1 MQIRYY
7 QTAWND
13 IKNSPGWFGKLCLL
27 ALLNFIPVFGQIV
40 TYGYLYGW
48 AREMAWG
55 THRPMPTSI
64 FANDDGKF
72 WRRGWFLCV
81 IAFVFGLIP
90 SIIVTVGQ
98 SLQGTSMGTLASL
111 YSNTYTTTPIA
122 AGGAAATAGIGS
134 LIAIIGAILS
144 LLVSLFVWIASMRTA
159 IYDRLSAGF
168 QFGKIW
174 SMFRYDTKGIFK
186 IFGMNLI
193 VSLIISI
200 IVGIVLGIALA
211 IMIGIGIG
219 LSSGSHEAASVA
231 AMSLIGI
238 MSLVILVI
246 VYFIVVG
253 AMFVETLV
261 ARALGYWTMQFEV
274 PKWRGQDDP
283 MPFELV
289 YAAAPAAQSY
299 APMGADSAGT
309 QNTYQ
314 AAQGGYQP
322 TVPTEAAFQPQQGQP
337 GIQQWPVQA
346 DGAVQQQVGADM
358 SAGNA
363 VQFGEQQVQQPS
375 MVTQPSVEQAAVEQ
389 MDMEQPAIGQ
399 LGIEQSA
406 TELPNVNQVIVEPV
420 PEQPSVE
427 QPAVEQP
434 VVDQV
439 EVEQPVPESPSAD

>member
-1 MQIRYY
+1 MQIKYY

-27 ALLNFIPVFGQIV
+27 ALLNFIPIFGQIV

-55 THRPMPTSI
+55 THRPMPASI

-72 WRRGWFLCV
+72 WRRGWFLFV

-90 SIIVTVGQ
+90 SIIMAVGQ
-98 SLQGTSMGTLASL
+98 GMQGTSMETLASL
-111 YSNTYTTTPIA
+111 YSNTHSTAPVV

-134 LIAIIGAILS
+134 LIALIGAILS
-144 LLVSLFVWIASMRTA
+144 LLVCLFVWIASMRTA

-193 VSLIISI
+193 VSLIIGAI
-200 IVGIVLGIALA
+200 GTIVLCIALA
-211 IMIGIGIG
+211 IMIGVGVS
-219 LSSGSHEAASVA
+219 LSSGSHETASIA

-238 MSLVILVI
+238 MSLVVLVI
-246 VYFIVVG
+246 AYFIVVG
-253 AMFVETLV
+253 ALYVEALV

-289 YAAAPAAQSY
+289 YTAAPAAQPY
-299 APMGADSAGT
+299 APMGSDPAGA
-309 QNTYQ
+309 QNSYPS
-314 AAQGGYQP
+314 AQGGYQP
-322 TVPTEAAFQPQQGQP
+322 TVSSEVAYQPQQGQP
-337 GIQQWPVQA
+337 SVQQWPVQA
-346 DGAVQQQVGADM
+346 DGAVQQQAGADLP
-358 SAGNA
+358 AGNA
-363 VQFGEQQVQQPS
+363 AQLGERQVQQPPT
-375 MVTQPSVEQAAVEQ
+375 VTQPSVERPAVEQ
-389 MDMEQPAIGQ
+389 LDVSQPAVEQSGIEQPA
-399 LGIEQSA
+399 
-406 TELPNVNQVIVEPV
+406 T
-420 PEQPSVE
+420 EQPSVE
-427 QPAVEQP
+427 QLGAEPAPEQ
-434 VVDQV
+434 
-439 EVEQPVPESPSAD
+439 PSAD

>member
-1 MQIRYY
+1 MQIKYY

-27 ALLNFIPVFGQIV
+27 ALLNFIPIFGQIV

-55 THRPMPTSI
+55 THRPMPASI

-72 WRRGWFLCV
+72 WRRGWFLFV

-90 SIIVTVGQ
+90 SIIMAVGQ
-98 SLQGTSMGTLASL
+98 GMQGTSMETLASL
-111 YSNTYTTTPIA
+111 YSNTHSTAPVV

-134 LIAIIGAILS
+134 LIALIGAILS
-144 LLVSLFVWIASMRTA
+144 LLVCLFVWIASMRTA

-193 VSLIISI
+193 VSLIISAI
-200 IVGIVLGIALA
+200 GVIVLGIALA
-211 IMIGIGIG
+211 IMIGVGVS
-219 LSSGSHEAASVA
+219 LSSGSHETASIA

-238 MSLVILVI
+238 MSLVVLVI
-246 VYFIVVG
+246 AYFIVVG
-253 AMFVETLV
+253 ALYVEALV

-299 APMGADSAGT
+299 APTGSDPAGT

-314 AAQGGYQP
+314 AEQGGYQP
-322 TVPTEAAFQPQQGQP
+322 MAPTEAAYQPQQGQP

-363 VQFGEQQVQQPS
+363 VQFGEQQVQQSP
-375 MVTQPSVEQAAVEQ
+375 MVTQPSVEQ
-389 MDMEQPAIGQ
+389 
-399 LGIEQSA
+399 
-406 TELPNVNQVIVEPV
+406 PV
-420 PEQPSVE
+420 
-427 QPAVEQP
+427 VEQP

-439 EVEQPVPESPSAD
+439 EVEQPAPESPSAD